1 MHDRIPCAPVWGAW
15 DAQFSPHSMRRF
27 GPDPRTFFDSVYE
40 PPAPWDIGTRQPAL
54 TELLTQFPPADPIL
68 DIGCGPGDRRLR
80 SRRRGTAS
88 PASTSHPEQSPLR
101 ARDERASPRTC
112 AIGSTS
118 AWQTPF
124 TLRRPTTPWARSSIR
139 VSCTSSI
146 GTKRKPPSTCWLA
159 GSAPGRYY
167 LLAFAVTFDIPNAPR
182 AMSEEDVRS
191 LFGDEKGWQVRACRP
206 AELLSRIA
214 PVPAT
219 AACIERPW
227 GNRPGFDPAFGR
239 PT

>member
-1 MHDRIPCAPVWGAW
+1 
-15 DAQFSPHSMRRF
+15 MRRF

-40 PPAPWDIGTRQPAL
+40 SPAPWDIGAPQPAL

-68 DIGCGPGDRRLR
+68 DIGCGPGDQAIALAKAGHHVIGIDFAPGAIDVARTRRASLPADVRDRLDFRVADALHAAAADDPVGAIIDSGFLHLFDRDEAEAAVDVLAGRLR
-80 SRRRGTAS
+80 TG
-88 PASTSHPEQSPLR
+88 
-101 ARDERASPRTC
+101 
-112 AIGSTS
+112 
-118 AWQTPF
+118 
-124 TLRRPTTPWARSSIR
+124 
-139 VSCTSSI
+139 
-146 GTKRKPPSTCWLA
+146 
-159 GSAPGRYY
+159 GRYY

-191 LFGDEKGWQVRACRP
+191 LFGEEKGWQVLACRP

-219 AACIERPW
+219 AACIERAW
-227 GNRPGFDPAFGR
+227 GDRPAFDSATGR